1 MTKLLE
7 DAFSKARELP
17 DDEQDT
23 IGALILR
30 EITSESRW
38 DELFSHPKSA
48 DLLSELADQA
58 IAQVR
63 AGRARKLDVN
73 EL

>member
-17 DDEQDT
+17 EDEQDT

-30 EITSESRW
+30 EIDSEARW
-38 DELFSHPKSA
+38 DELFAHPKSA
-48 DLLSELADQA
+48 DVLSQLADQA
-58 IAQVR
+58 LEQVR
-63 AGRARKLDVN
+63 AGLARKLDVN
-73 EL
+73 DL